1 MSYITDYL
9 ENAMLNHLL
18 RNTALS
24 SPTTVYVALFTDSID
39 DTGSATEV
47 TDAGY
52 SRQAVTFG
60 APSGGVVANTGA
72 ITFTATNEYVAKSM
86 AIMDAATGGNAL
98 FARNMTNKTVDSSD
112 SFTIAIGAITVGL
125 D

>member
-24 SPTTVYVALFTDSID
+24 SPSSVYVALFTDSID

-47 TDAGY
+47 TDASY

-60 APSGGVVANTGA
+60 APSGGAVANTGA

-98 FARNMTNKTVDSSD
+98 FARNMTNKTVNSSN
-112 SFTIAIGAITVGL
+112 SFTIETGAITVTL